1 MTIFTVLVCWFVGD
15 YFFNQGVVGVVIGVG
30 IASISALSSYY
41 AGDKIVLTSV
51 RAKKANLDRHRVLM
65 NVVKEMSLA
74 SGLPTP
80 EVYVIPDH
88 SPNAFAT
95 GRDPEHSSIAVTE
108 GLLQTLTREELQ
120 GVIAHE
126 MSHVQNRDI
135 LFVTVV
141 SIMVGAV
148 VIISSVYRTSL
159 WFGGTRGRRD
169 NDSGG
174 DIFALIGLLLI
185 IFAPFASKIIQLA
198 ISRQREYLA
207 DSNAALLTR
216 NPGALASALQKIST
230 THTKAT
236 FQNTAVNP
244 LFISEP
250 YLGVTSKEFFST
262 HPPIEKRIKRLNE
275 MAYSRGDLVKGV

>member
-80 EVYVIPDH
+80 EVYVIPDN

-108 GLLQTLTREELQ
+108 GLLQALTREELQ

-126 MSHVQNRDI
+126 MSHVQNYI
-135 LFVTVV
+135 V
-141 SIMVGAV
+141 SKVLG
-148 VIISSVYRTSL
+148 
-159 WFGGTRGRRD
+159 FH
-169 NDSGG
+169 
-174 DIFALIGLLLI
+174 LL
-185 IFAPFASKIIQLA
+185 
-198 ISRQREYLA
+198 
-207 DSNAALLTR
+207 
-216 NPGALASALQKIST
+216 
-230 THTKAT
+230 
-236 FQNTAVNP
+236 
-244 LFISEP
+244 
-250 YLGVTSKEFFST
+250 
-262 HPPIEKRIKRLNE
+262 
-275 MAYSRGDLVKGV
+275 